1 MRSVQLI
8 AALGLFVAGSVASIQ
23 QAMSLASCSACT
35 NAYMDCIN
43 SDYSDSNFQICTSLY
58 NGCAQG
64 CSFTSTAA
72 KSLASCTTCAT
83 DYQDCVISN
92 PNNWYSCL
100 NTYNSCIPGCTFGA
114 KSVSLSSCYSCST
127 TYSQC
132 VTNNPNDW

>member
-8 AALGLFVAGSVASIQ
+8 VALGLFVAGSVASVQ
-23 QAMSLASCSACT
+23 QAMSLVSCSACAT
-35 NAYMDCIN
+35 TYQDCVT
-43 SDYSDSNFQICTSLY
+43 SDPNNWQSCYGSYTQ
-58 NGCAQG
+58 CAQG
-64 CSFTSTAA
+64 CSWTNVAA

-83 DYQDCVISN
+83 DYQGCVASN
-92 PNNWYSCL
+92 PSNWQSCL

-114 KSVSLSSCYSCST
+114 KTVSLASCYSCST